1 MNSCGIDDSYHLN
14 LDELPSTLESDL
26 YEGIAGHVLWMSRI
40 NKTSSYCIVNIYL
53 DSFVRLVHELEQFV
67 DNSLQESP
75 VGSQETWILA
85 DDVHNVGRDY
95 CLVEYVEIKTQ
106 HYKTIF
112 TLLSLPFFCS
122 HNPNRSFITVTKN
135 LFSS

>member
-1 MNSCGIDDSYHLN
+1 MNSCGVNDSYHLN

-26 YEGIAGHVLWMSRI
+26 DEGIAGHVLRKSRI
-40 NKTSSYCIVNIYL
+40 NKTSSLCIISINL
-53 DSFVRLVHELEQFV
+53 DSFVRLVHKLEQFV

-95 CLVEYVEIKTQ
+95 CLIKMNKSVKE
-106 HYKTIF
+106 H
-112 TLLSLPFFCS
+112 
-122 HNPNRSFITVTKN
+122 
-135 LFSS
+135 